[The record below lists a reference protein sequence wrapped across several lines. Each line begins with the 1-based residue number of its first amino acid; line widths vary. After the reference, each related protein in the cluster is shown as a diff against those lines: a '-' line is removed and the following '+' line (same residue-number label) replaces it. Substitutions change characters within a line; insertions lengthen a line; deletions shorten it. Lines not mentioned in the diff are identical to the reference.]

1 MKIISSARF
10 YSTSYFPLHRSV
22 VELYLAPSPTEIS
35 TFSPLSRF
43 VALSSANISRIR
55 FVHALQVG
63 WRRRGNQA
71 LPSLGEKCLRVYEWQ
86 GFNVAGTVQRS
97 QTYPFSSSFSSYS
110 PIPQVTSPPFLSLL
124 FVLSLPLSLSVRFYS
139 KQNFPSFLNRQRSY
153 HEFPAGKINIVRLRK
168 NFIFLRCLLFFSSPS
183 HTYLQPQKSSAR
195 SLRLFHPPVA
205 PWPASSGCSIYFH
218 RNTRE
223 QSRKRRFFFHFFTP
237 SGTTDRKFYPR

>member
-1 MKIISSARF
+1 M
-10 YSTSYFPLHRSV
+10 
-22 VELYLAPSPTEIS
+22 
-35 TFSPLSRF
+35 
-43 VALSSANISRIR
+43 
-55 FVHALQVG
+55 
-63 WRRRGNQA
+63 
-71 LPSLGEKCLRVYEWQ
+71 
-86 GFNVAGTVQRS
+86 QRS

-168 NFIFLRCLLFFSSPS
+168 NFIFLRCLLFFFSPS
-183 HTYLQPQKSSAR
+183 HTYLQPQKSSAP

-205 PWPASSGCSIYFH
+205 LWPASSGCSIYFH

-223 QSRKRRFFFHFFTP
+223 QSRKTRFFFHFFTP

>member
-1 MKIISSARF
+1 MFAR
-10 YSTSYFPLHRSV
+10 
-22 VELYLAPSPTEIS
+22 
-35 TFSPLSRF
+35 
-43 VALSSANISRIR
+43 
-55 FVHALQVG
+55 
-63 WRRRGNQA
+63 
-71 LPSLGEKCLRVYEWQ
+71 LRV
-86 GFNVAGTVQRS
+86 ARIQRS
-97 QTYPFSSSFSSYS
+97 WDSATVTDVSLFFFFFVVFADSSGDFSSFSF
-110 PIPQVTSPPFLSLL
+110 PSLC
-124 FVLSLPLSLSVRFYS
+124 FILSLSVRFYS

-168 NFIFLRCLLFFSSPS
+168 NFIFLRCLLFLSSSS
-183 HTYLQPQKSSAR
+183 HTYLQPQKSSAP

>member
-1 MKIISSARF
+1 MFAR
-10 YSTSYFPLHRSV
+10 
-22 VELYLAPSPTEIS
+22 
-35 TFSPLSRF
+35 
-43 VALSSANISRIR
+43 
-55 FVHALQVG
+55 
-63 WRRRGNQA
+63 
-71 LPSLGEKCLRVYEWQ
+71 LRV
-86 GFNVAGTVQRS
+86 ARIQRS
-97 QTYPFSSSFSSYS
+97 WNSATVTDVSLFFFFFVVFADSSGDFSSFSFSS
-110 PIPQVTSPPFLSLL
+110 LCFILTS
-124 FVLSLPLSLSVRFYS
+124 LSLSVRFYS

-183 HTYLQPQKSSAR
+183 HTYLQPQKSSAP